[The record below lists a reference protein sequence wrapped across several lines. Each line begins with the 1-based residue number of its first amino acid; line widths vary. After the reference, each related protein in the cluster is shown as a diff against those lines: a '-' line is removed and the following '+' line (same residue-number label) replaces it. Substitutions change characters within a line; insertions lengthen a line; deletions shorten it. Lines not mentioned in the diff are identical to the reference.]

1 MAEQVDAVDLK
12 SIAFGREG
20 SIPSA
25 ATTFLL
31 TNHNQ

>member
-25 ATTFLL
+25 ATIFC
-31 TNHNQ
+31 